1 MHRLTR
7 YMEQE
12 LVSIPSGSGKV
23 DGLYYYSKGSSPD
36 SPAGNTAII
45 HIHGFL
51 GNFLDGSQRFLPP
64 ILAES
69 GYSSLA
75 INTRMANF
83 GLFFGFGIIDD
94 VLPQIDAAAEYLLRL
109 GFENIIISGYSL
121 GTCMVLRYAAERN
134 DPERYPHLKGF
145 ISLAT
150 PYSMPESIRRRWN
163 RWDSEPTY
171 DEVYHEAREILKP
184 DPYTTNQDRTILIYK
199 ARGSTYL
206 PWHTEIYTYKTWWF
220 LAGPEAETAKAHLMI
235 ERVKLPIL
243 LIQGWHD
250 EVVRPEE
257 THDLVRIALESGNED
272 VSAFYVNAGH
282 TFEGSEKELGE
293 IIVKWL
299 DERFKA

>member
-1 MHRLTR
+1 MTAPMHRLTR

-64 ILAES
+64 LLAES

-109 GFENIIISGYSL
+109 GFENIVISGYSL

-150 PYSMPESIRRRWN
+150 PTPCPNPYAAAGTGGTASPRTTR
-163 RWDSEPTY
+163 
-171 DEVYHEAREILKP
+171 
-184 DPYTTNQDRTILIYK
+184 YTTRRKRY
-199 ARGSTYL
+199 
-206 PWHTEIYTYKTWWF
+206 
-220 LAGPEAETAKAHLMI
+220 
-235 ERVKLPIL
+235 
-243 LIQGWHD
+243 
-250 EVVRPEE
+250 
-257 THDLVRIALESGNED
+257 
-272 VSAFYVNAGH
+272 
-282 TFEGSEKELGE
+282 
-293 IIVKWL
+293 
-299 DERFKA
+299 